1 MEKLAKHLYEAY
13 CEHTGWKSAVTGH
26 PLPKWDDVAPAVREA
41 WHAAAKAAAAFSLD
55 EVAQVLTVAVALA
68 RWEAPLQDPRT
79 QRYP

>member
-41 WHAAAKAAAAFSLD
+41 WHAAAKAAAAFSSD
-55 EVAQVLTVAVALA
+55 DGEVNTV
-68 RWEAPLQDPRT
+68 PP
-79 QRYP
+79 PPGPKKP